1 MIADLRQAPERA
13 PDPSVHPTNLLPRE
27 MGASFA
33 SMSVPPADPFPAELH
48 LKRVCGV
55 AWCWAGESGVREI
68 KATYDPDN
76 QFRMNQNIEP
86 DRTITLPSPRVST
99 RAASEAGSRS

>member
-1 MIADLRQAPERA
+1 M
-13 PDPSVHPTNLLPRE
+13 V
-27 MGASFA
+27 
-33 SMSVPPADPFPAELH
+33 AE
-48 LKRVCGV
+48 VTQSGV
-55 AWCWAGESGVREI
+55 SNTEGTSILACESGVREI